1 MFQIQANKY
10 IQYAGEKNNTEV
22 LICKQIME
30 NLAYGERIAKV
41 GWSDI
46 GHIREII
53 NHMLCG
59 EFFFKQTVGLD
70 NGIKCRISSLA
81 AKVIKLNLVSKCLE

>member
-30 NLAYGERIAKV
+30 NLAYGERIVKA
-41 GWSDI
+41 GLSDI
-46 GHIREII
+46 GNIREII
-53 NHMLCG
+53 DHMLWG
-59 EFFFKQTVGLD
+59 EFVFKHTVGTEKWHKIQNFIRSSQSD
-70 NGIKCRISSLA
+70 KVESSL
-81 AKVIKLNLVSKCLE
+81 KVS